1 MEMLEINLGTMA
13 KVADSLKSRQGTFA
27 QFDGVIYELIEEAIL
42 EADAG
47 KYVREI
53 WDGKEILECE
63 DCREWSPDIEQR
75 EDSGLLL
82 CPKCFE
88 LED

>member
-13 KVADSLKSRQGTFA
+13 KLAENLKQHQGTFG
-27 QFDGVIYELIEEAIL
+27 QFDGLIYELIEEALL

-47 KYVREI
+47 KFTREI

-63 DCREWSPDIEQR
+63 DCREFSPDIEQR
-75 EDSGLLL
+75 EDNGLLL
-82 CPKCFE
+82 CPKCFA
-88 LED
+88 LEG